1 ELEWEDFSPDGSAYV
16 IEVFDGAEVLLS
28 APVPYSRR
36 VTHDVA
42 GLPYDRHLDFVVN
55 VSCCNGEGS
64 VGVFSTHTHPEPMRG
79 VLTATDSACG
89 ARLEWADVEAT
100 SFDIV
105 VVRIATGE
113 SFTMTVGDVT
123 GANVDLGDYT
133 LEESFRFEVF

>member
-1 ELEWEDFSPDGSAYV
+1 
-16 IEVFDGAEVLLS
+16 
-28 APVPYSRR
+28 
-36 VTHDVA
+36 
-42 GLPYDRHLDFVVN
+42 
-55 VSCCNGEGS
+55 
-64 VGVFSTHTHPEPMRG
+64 MRG

-133 LEESFRFEVF
+133 LEESFRFEVFSVNGRGQRTTFPISATLYVENCFG